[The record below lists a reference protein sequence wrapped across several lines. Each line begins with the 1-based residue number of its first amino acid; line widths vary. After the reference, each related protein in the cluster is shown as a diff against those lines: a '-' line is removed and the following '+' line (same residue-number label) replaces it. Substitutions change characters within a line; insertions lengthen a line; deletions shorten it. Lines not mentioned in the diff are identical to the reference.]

1 MVKSSWS
8 FPTSPRNPAKIPFEL
23 KILAPLSIEWKQQ
36 GRIWSPQTTQI
47 EFGKALRDFE
57 ADEDEE
63 DLEGSLVFQKQADE
77 ISESNLAWTA
87 RARFGT
93 FKFLGFVNIIENGY
107 AELTEA
113 GQRMANTKRPDLVM
127 LKQLIKWQY
136 PDNQHKGTQYPETI
150 FHIWPFVAVAQLIKE
165 LRGLT
170 KNELALF
177 CFVMTTMSDVNK
189 TRKAIT
195 NFRDDYANAKGKIP
209 KQRLIATMRHSLK
222 QRFEDQGI
230 SLPVSSFH
238 DYADSLARYMR
249 FTGLFSISGSRITL
263 TKGREDEVEEILKL
277 KRELYPY
284 KDRDK
289 FYHYYGNP
297 DVPVLSTD
305 HNPTI
310 LQKQIQ
316 GITAEL
322 PTLYAELGVLQ
333 QGMPLESPVSLLQPL
348 PIDIE
353 ELRTLLDDLR
363 EKKKQVELG
372 IMDIRGRGPEK
383 LMEAL
388 NFYDDILNRQTFDA
402 PTYLEWN
409 TWRVFVALDRAKKIK
424 PNLVMDE
431 NLAPVGTAGGNGP
444 DMEVSFPNFHIVP
457 EVTMRTG
464 ADQERYESFPV
475 IRHVEDFIR
484 KVAYEETYGLFIAPR
499 IHRDTVVKF
508 FMAWKQGGFYG
519 ESVKIVPLTV
529 AQFREVVRSYS
540 TRRDFQ
546 PAELLRLFEQIGE
559 TLQGAKSPQKWQDDI
574 PTTIEK
580 WKQWLQDSTS

>member
-1 MVKSSWS
+1 MTKSSWS

-23 KILAPLSIEWKQQ
+23 KILAPLVMEWKQQ
-36 GRIWSPQTTQI
+36 GKIWSPLTTQI
-47 EFGKALRDFE
+47 EFGKALRDYE
-57 ADEDEE
+57 ADEAEE
-63 DLEGSLVFQKQADE
+63 DMEESLAFQKQADQ

-93 FKFLGFVNIIENGY
+93 FKFLGFVSVTGNGY
-107 AELTEA
+107 AELTEV
-113 GQRMANTKRPDLVM
+113 GQRMANTNRPDIVM

-136 PDNQHKGTQYPETI
+136 PDNQHKDTQYPETV

-177 CFVMTTMSDVNK
+177 CFVMTTMRDVTK
-189 TRKAIT
+189 ARKAIT
-195 NFRDDYANAKGKIP
+195 NFRVDYASATGKIP
-209 KQRLIATMRHSLK
+209 KQRLIATMRRSLK
-222 QRFEDQGI
+222 QQFQDQGI
-230 SLPVSSFH
+230 SLPVTSFH
-238 DYADSLARYMR
+238 HYADSLARYMR
-249 FTGLFSISGSRITL
+249 FTGLFSISGNRITL
-263 TKGREDEVEEILKL
+263 TKAREAEVEEILKL
-277 KRELYPY
+277 KLELYPY

-289 FYHYYGNP
+289 FYRYYGNP
-297 DVPVLSTD
+297 DAPVLSTD

-310 LQKQIQ
+310 QQKQIQ
-316 GITAEL
+316 ELAAEL
-322 PTLYAELGVLQ
+322 TTLYAELGVLQ
-333 QGMPLESPVSLLQPL
+333 RGMPLESPVSLPQPL

-353 ELRTLLDDLR
+353 ELRTLLDGLR

-383 LMEAL
+383 LLEAL
-388 NFYDDILNRQTFDA
+388 NFYDDILNHQTFDA
-402 PTYLEWN
+402 PTFLEWN

-431 NLAPVGTAGGNGP
+431 NLAPIGTAGGNGP
-444 DMEVSFPNFHIVP
+444 DMEVSFPDFHVVP

-464 ADQERYESFPV
+464 ADQERYESLPV

-499 IHRDTVVKF
+499 IHRDTIVKF

-519 ESVKIVPLTV
+519 ERVKIVPLTV
-529 AQFREVVRSYS
+529 AQFGEVMRSYS

-546 PAELLRLFEQIGE
+546 PAELLRLFEQIDQ
-559 TLQGAKSPQKWQDDI
+559 TLQEARSPQQWQDEI
-574 PTTIEK
+574 PATIEK
-580 WKQWLQDSTS
+580 WKQQLQDTGG

>member
-1 MVKSSWS
+1 MTKSSWS

-23 KILAPLSIEWKQQ
+23 KILAPLVIEWKQE
-36 GRIWSPQTTQI
+36 GKIWRPQTTQI

-63 DLEGSLVFQKQADE
+63 DMEESLVFQKQADE
-77 ISESNLAWTA
+77 ISESHLAWTA

-93 FKFLGFVNIIENGY
+93 FKFLGFVTVTRNGY

-113 GQRMANTKRPDLVM
+113 GQRMANTKRPDIVM

-136 PDNQHKGTQYPETI
+136 PDNQHKGTQYPENI
-150 FHIWPFVAVAQLIKE
+150 FHIWPFVAVARLIKE

-177 CFVMTTMSDVNK
+177 CFVMTTMRDVNK
-189 TRKAIT
+189 ARKAIA
-195 NFRDDYANAKGKIP
+195 NFRDDYANAIGKIP
-209 KQRLIATMRHSLK
+209 KQRLIATMRRSLK
-222 QRFEDQGI
+222 QQFQDQGI
-230 SLPVSSFH
+230 SLPVTSFH
-238 DYADSLARYMR
+238 DYADALARYMR
-249 FTGLFSISGSRITL
+249 FTGLFSISGNRITL
-263 TKGREDEVEEILKL
+263 TKGREAEVEEILQLKL
-277 KRELYPY
+277 ELYPY
-284 KDRDK
+284 KDRDE
-289 FYHYYGNP
+289 FYSYYGNP

-305 HNPTI
+305 HNPNI
-310 LQKQIQ
+310 LQQQIQ
-316 GITAEL
+316 ELTAEL
-322 PTLYAELGVLQ
+322 TTLYGESDVLQ
-333 QGMPLESPVSLLQPL
+333 RGMPLESPVSLPQPL
-348 PIDIE
+348 PSDIE
-353 ELRTLLDDLR
+353 VLRTLLDSLR
-363 EKKKQVELG
+363 ERKKQVELG

-383 LMEAL
+383 LLEAL
-388 NFYDDILNRQTFDA
+388 NFYDDILNHQTFDA

-431 NLAPVGTAGGNGP
+431 NLEPVGTAGGNGP
-444 DMEVSFPNFHIVP
+444 DMEVSFLNFHIVP

-464 ADQERYESFPV
+464 ADQERYESLPV

-484 KVAYEETYGLFIAPR
+484 KVDHEETYGLFIAPR
-499 IHRDTVVKF
+499 IHRDTIVKF

-529 AQFREVVRSYS
+529 AQFREVARSYS

-546 PAELLRLFEQIGE
+546 PAELLRLFEKIGE
-559 TLQGAKSPQKWQDDI
+559 ALQGARSPQQWQDEI
-574 PTTIEK
+574 PIAIEK
-580 WKQWLQDSTS
+580 WKQQLQDSTS

>member
-23 KILAPLSIEWKQQ
+23 KILAPLVMAWKQQ
-36 GRIWSPQTTQI
+36 GKIWNPLTTQI
-47 EFGKALRDFE
+47 EFGKALRDYE

-63 DLEGSLVFQKQADE
+63 DMEESLAFQKQADE

-93 FKFLGFVNIIENGY
+93 FKFLGFVTVTEHGY

-113 GQRMANTKRPDLVM
+113 GQRMANTKRSDIVM

-136 PDNQHKGTQYPETI
+136 PDNQHKGTQYPETV
-150 FHIWPFVAVAQLIKE
+150 FRIWPFVAVAQLIKE

-189 TRKAIT
+189 ARKAIT
-195 NFRDDYANAKGKIP
+195 KFRVDYANAKGKIP
-209 KQRLIATMRHSLK
+209 KQRLIATMRLALK
-222 QRFEDQGI
+222 QQFQDQGI
-230 SLPVSSFH
+230 SLPVTSFH
-238 DYADSLARYMR
+238 HYADALARYMR
-249 FTGLFSISGSRITL
+249 FTGLFSISGNRITL
-263 TKGREDEVEEILKL
+263 TKGREAEVEEILKL
-277 KRELYPY
+277 KLELSLY
-284 KDRDK
+284 KDRDE

-316 GITAEL
+316 ELAAEL
-322 PTLYAELGVLQ
+322 TTLYAELGVLQ
-333 QGMPLESPVSLLQPL
+333 QGMPLESPVSLPPLL

-353 ELRTLLDDLR
+353 ELRTLLDGLR

-383 LMEAL
+383 LLEAL
-388 NFYDDILNRQTFDA
+388 NFYDDILNHQTFDA
-402 PTYLEWN
+402 PTFLEWN
-409 TWRVFVALDRAKKIK
+409 TWRVFVALDGAKKIK

-431 NLAPVGTAGGNGP
+431 NLEPVGTAGGNGP
-444 DMEVSFPNFHIVP
+444 DMEVSFPDFHVVP

-464 ADQERYESFPV
+464 ADQERYESLPV

-484 KVAYEETYGLFIAPR
+484 KVTYEETYGLFVAPR
-499 IHRDTVVKF
+499 IHRDTIVKF

-529 AQFREVVRSYS
+529 AQFREVARSYS

-559 TLQGAKSPQKWQDDI
+559 TLQGARSPQQWQDEI
-574 PTTIEK
+574 PAAIEK
-580 WKQWLQDSTS
+580 WKQQLHDSSS

>member
-8 FPTSPRNPAKIPFEL
+8 FPTSPRNPAKVPFEL

-36 GRIWSPQTTQI
+36 GKVWSPQTTQI

-57 ADEDEE
+57 ADEDAEVT
-63 DLEGSLVFQKQADE
+63 EGSLAFQKQADE
-77 ISESNLAWTA
+77 ISELNLAWTA

-93 FKFLGFVNIIENGY
+93 FKFLGFVNVNENGY

-136 PDNQHKGTQYPETI
+136 PDNQHKGTQYPETT
-150 FHIWPFVAVAQLIKE
+150 FHIWPFIAVAQLIKE

-177 CFVMTTMSDVNK
+177 CFIMTTMSDVNK
-189 TRKAIT
+189 TRRAIT
-195 NFRDDYANAKGKIP
+195 NFRDNYANAKGKIP
-209 KQRLIATMRHSLK
+209 KQRLIAIMRRTLK

-230 SLPVSSFH
+230 SLPVPSFH

-249 FTGLFSISGSRITL
+249 FTGLFSISGSRIIL
-263 TKGREDEVEEILKL
+263 TKGRESEVEEILKL

-289 FYHYYGNP
+289 FYRYYGNP

-333 QGMPLESPVSLLQPL
+333 QGIPLESPLSLPQPL

-383 LMEAL
+383 LLEAL
-388 NFYDDILNRQTFDA
+388 NFYDDILNHQTFDA
-402 PTYLEWN
+402 PTFLEWN
-409 TWRVFVALDRAKKIK
+409 TWRVFVALDRARKIK
-424 PNLVMDE
+424 PNFVMNE
-431 NLAPVGTAGGNGP
+431 NLEPEGPAGGNGP
-444 DMEVSFPNFHIVP
+444 DLEVSFPDFHIVP

-464 ADQERYESFPV
+464 VDQERYESMPV
-475 IRHVEDFIR
+475 IRHIEDFVR
-484 KVAYEETYGLFIAPR
+484 KVAREETYGLFIAPR
-499 IHRDTVVKF
+499 IHRDTIVKF
-508 FMAWKQGGFYG
+508 FMAWKHGGYYG
-519 ESVKIVPLTV
+519 ESVKIVPLAV

-540 TRRDFQ
+540 TRQDFQ

-559 TLQGAKSPQKWQDDI
+559 ALHEARSPQQWQQEI
-574 PTTIEK
+574 PVAIEK
-580 WKQWLQDSTS
+580 WRQQLDDSSS

>member
-23 KILAPLSIEWKQQ
+23 KILAPLVMEWKQQ
-36 GRIWSPQTTQI
+36 EMIWSPLTTQI
-47 EFGKALRDFE
+47 EFGKALRDYE

-63 DLEGSLVFQKQADE
+63 DMEESLAFQKQADE
-77 ISESNLAWTA
+77 ISDSNLAWTA

-93 FKFLGFVNIIENGY
+93 FKFLGFVTVTENGY
-107 AELTEA
+107 AELTQA
-113 GQRMANTKRPDLVM
+113 GQRMANTKRPDIVM

-136 PDNQHKGTQYPETI
+136 PDNQHKGTQYPETV
-150 FHIWPFVAVAQLIKE
+150 FHIWPFAAITKLIKE

-177 CFVMTTMSDVNK
+177 CFIMTTMKDVTK
-189 TRKAIT
+189 ARKAIT
-195 NFRDDYANAKGKIP
+195 NFRVDYANAKGKIP
-209 KQRLIATMRHSLK
+209 KQRLIAAVRLSLK
-222 QRFEDQGI
+222 QQFQDQNI
-230 SLPVSSFH
+230 NLPVTSFH
-238 DYADSLARYMR
+238 HYADALARYMR
-249 FTGLFSISGSRITL
+249 FTGLFSISGNRIIL
-263 TKGREDEVEEILKL
+263 TKGREAEVEEILKL
-277 KRELYPY
+277 KLELHQY
-284 KDRDK
+284 KNRDE
-289 FYHYYGNP
+289 FYRYYGNP
-297 DVPVLSTD
+297 ELPVLSTD
-305 HNPTI
+305 HNPII
-310 LQKQIQ
+310 LQQQIQ
-316 GITAEL
+316 DLAAEL
-322 PTLYAELGVLQ
+322 TTLYADLSVLQ
-333 QGMPLESPVSLLQPL
+333 QGMPLISPVSLPQSL

-353 ELRTLLDDLR
+353 QLRTLLDGFR

-388 NFYDDILNRQTFDA
+388 NFYDDILNHQTFDA
-402 PTYLEWN
+402 PTFLEWN

-431 NLAPVGTAGGNGP
+431 NLEPVGTAGGNGP
-444 DMEVSFPNFHIVP
+444 DMEVSFPDFHVVP

-484 KVAYEETYGLFIAPR
+484 KVSYEETYGLFIAPR
-499 IHRDTVVKF
+499 IHRDTIVKF

-529 AQFREVVRSYS
+529 AQFREVARSYS
-540 TRRDFQ
+540 TRPDFQ
-546 PAELLRLFEQIGE
+546 PSELLRLFEQIGE
-559 TLQGAKSPQKWQDDI
+559 ALQGVRSAQEWQDEI
-574 PTTIEK
+574 PIAIEK
-580 WKQWLQDSTS
+580 WKQHQQDNSS

>member
-1 MVKSSWS
+1 MVKMSWS

-23 KILAPLSIEWKQQ
+23 MILAPLVMEWKQQ
-36 GRIWSPQTTQI
+36 GKIWSPLTTQI

-63 DLEGSLVFQKQADE
+63 DTERSLAFQKQADE
-77 ISESNLAWTA
+77 ISELNLAWTA

-93 FKFLGFVNIIENGY
+93 FKFLGFVKVTENGY

-177 CFVMTTMSDVNK
+177 CFIMTTMSDVNK
-189 TRKAIT
+189 TRRAIT
-195 NFRDDYANAKGKIP
+195 KFRVDYANAKGKIP

-222 QRFEDQGI
+222 QQFQDQGI
-230 SLPVSSFH
+230 SLPVTSFH
-238 DYADSLARYMR
+238 HYADALARYMR
-249 FTGLFSISGSRITL
+249 FTGLFSFSGSRIIL
-263 TKGREDEVEEILKL
+263 TKGREAEVEEILKL
-277 KRELYPY
+277 KPGLYPY
-284 KDRDK
+284 KDRDE
-289 FYHYYGNP
+289 FYRYYGNP
-297 DVPVLSTD
+297 DLPVLSTD
-305 HNPTI
+305 HNPII

-316 GITAEL
+316 ELAAEL
-322 PTLYAELGVLQ
+322 TTLYAELGVLQ
-333 QGMPLESPVSLLQPL
+333 QGMPLESPLSLPQPL
-348 PIDIE
+348 PIEIE
-353 ELRTLLDDLR
+353 ELRTLLDGLR
-363 EKKKQVELG
+363 EKKKQAELG

-383 LMEAL
+383 LLEAL
-388 NFYDDILNRQTFDA
+388 NFYDDILSHQTFDA
-402 PTYLEWN
+402 PTFLEWN

-431 NLAPVGTAGGNGP
+431 NLEPVGTAGGNGP
-444 DMEVSFPNFHIVP
+444 DMEVSFLDFHVVP

-464 ADQERYESFPV
+464 ADQERYESLPV
-475 IRHVEDFIR
+475 IRHVEDFVR

-499 IHRDTVVKF
+499 IHRDTLVKF
-508 FMAWKQGGFYG
+508 FMAWKQRG
-519 ESVKIVPLTV
+519 
-529 AQFREVVRSYS
+529 
-540 TRRDFQ
+540 
-546 PAELLRLFEQIGE
+546 LLRRECKDRTSNRCSISGGSAFLLYKTRFSALR
-559 TLQGAKSPQKWQDDI
+559 TASPICTDR
-574 PTTIEK
+574 
-580 WKQWLQDSTS
+580 

>member
-23 KILAPLSIEWKQQ
+23 RILAPLVMEWKQQ
-36 GRIWSPQTTQI
+36 GKIWSPLTTQI
-47 EFGKALRDFE
+47 EFGKALRDYE
-57 ADEDEE
+57 ADEAEE
-63 DLEGSLVFQKQADE
+63 DVEESLAFQKQADE

-93 FKFLGFVNIIENGY
+93 FKFLGFVSVTGNGY

-113 GQRMANTKRPDLVM
+113 GQRMANTKRPDIVM

-136 PDNQHKGTQYPETI
+136 PDNQHKGAQYPETV
-150 FHIWPFVAVAQLIKE
+150 FRIWPFVAVAQLIKE

-177 CFVMTTMSDVNK
+177 CFVMTTMRDVNK
-189 TRKAIT
+189 ARKAIT
-195 NFRDDYANAKGKIP
+195 NFRVDYANAKGKIP
-209 KQRLIATMRHSLK
+209 KQRLIATMRRSLK
-222 QRFEDQGI
+222 QQFQDQGI
-230 SLPVSSFH
+230 SLPVTSFH
-238 DYADSLARYMR
+238 DYADALARYMR
-249 FTGLFSISGSRITL
+249 FTGLFSISGNRITL
-263 TKGREDEVEEILKL
+263 TKGREAEVEEILKL
-277 KRELYPY
+277 KLELYPY
-284 KDRDK
+284 KDMDE
-289 FYHYYGNP
+289 FYRYYGNP

-316 GITAEL
+316 ELAAEL
-322 PTLYAELGVLQ
+322 TTLYAELGVLQ
-333 QGMPLESPVSLLQPL
+333 QGMPLESPVSLPQQL

-353 ELRTLLDDLR
+353 ELRTLLDGLR
-363 EKKKQVELG
+363 EKKKQVEFG

-383 LMEAL
+383 LLEAL
-388 NFYDDILNRQTFDA
+388 NFYDDILNHQTFDA

-424 PNLVMDE
+424 PNLVMNE
-431 NLAPVGTAGGNGP
+431 NLEPVGTAGGNGP
-444 DMEVSFPNFHIVP
+444 DMEVSFPDFHVVP

-464 ADQERYESFPV
+464 ADQERYESLPV
-475 IRHVEDFIR
+475 IRHVEDFVR
-484 KVAYEETYGLFIAPR
+484 KVAYEATYGLFIAPR
-499 IHRDTVVKF
+499 IHRDTIVKF

-529 AQFREVVRSYS
+529 AQFREVARSYS

-559 TLQGAKSPQKWQDDI
+559 TLQGARSPQQWQDEI
-574 PTTIEK
+574 PAAIEK
-580 WKQWLQDSTS
+580 WKQQLHDSSS